1 MNLRIVE
8 NWMIPLKILAFIRQ
22 RRVSLVPFSRL
33 ISRFPAVRLC
43 GVRKSRRMAR
53 RLAVDDSGSRARA
66 ADDLLTICA
75 LHPRYERRRR
85 EFRGRSS
92 RDLADVVCGSERI
105 EERVGA
111 LWRALGGG
119 PRHLGERRP
128 RRQTEAAFERLSEA
142 GWPGGLVEVA
152 RVNFNRTGEP
162 LAPLLALL
170 AQRPMDRSRVD
181 ADEFPPR
188 AKRTC
193 ESRRRAGV
201 AAGRRPSRRARGFHG
216 EGGRRPPAAGWP
228 CGTSTRRAA
237 SEGGAPTRAEPRRA
251 APARRPPRYPFR
263 ARFAHQRLGLRWR
276 DETAIVIGDWS
287 ACGANDA
294 RTDAAV
300 VSGSGRGHI
309 RWAAKKR
316 PTELGPPKQAL
327 TGAL

>member
-53 RLAVDDSGSRARA
+53 RQAANDSGSRARA

-201 AAGRRPSRRARGFHG
+201 AAGRSPSRRARGFHG

-237 SEGGAPTRAEPRRA
+237 AKAERRRELVGAA
-251 APARRPPRYPFR
+251 AARRPQRYLYLSRSF
-263 ARFAHQRLGLRWR
+263 ARGSLTRGWGCAGGMRPPSSLA
-276 DETAIVIGDWS
+276 T
-287 ACGANDA
+287 GAPAA
-294 RTDAAV
+294 RTTRGRTRPSSQAAV
-300 VSGSGRGHI
+300 GDTFAGR
-309 RWAAKKR
+309 RRRDR
-316 PTELGPPKQAL
+316 PSSARRSRR
-327 TGAL
+327 